1 LTFAIPDHPWVDSA
15 DGAAVRI
22 AMTVGAR
29 GRLIGKRMDVI
40 AERTESD
47 GENEDLVV
55 AMSVKTGFIHADLS
69 VGTDITTAKPL
80 RANDRLCSVGMKTIG
95 AAFQIDESTAESLGL
110 HRVAALEKH
119 IRPYINGRD
128 FAGTPRGIFV
138 VDFFGM
144 EANEVRDRFPAAFQ
158 YLLERAK
165 PERDQNRNPV
175 FRERWW
181 VIGHPREQFR
191 RAVAGLSRYI
201 ATIETAKHRAFA
213 FIPISVTPDSTL
225 VTFAFADAYYLGVL
239 SSTAHIIWALA
250 AGGRLGVGND
260 PRYNKTRCFE
270 PFSFPAAT
278 DAQQARIRDL
288 GEQLDA
294 HRKRCQAAHPDLTL
308 TGMYNVLE
316 KLRAG
321 ETLTGKERTIHEH
334 GLVSVVRQL
343 HDELDA
349 AVLEAYGWSDLLP
362 LLQVAHNP
370 SVHPERSAEGAKS
383 KGTPN
388 VSTTIAAQAPL
399 SANGKSNPSPP
410 NPPLEGEGLRVLS
423 RDDAKRAFDEAI
435 LERLVA
441 LNAERAAEEARGLV
455 RWLRPEFQHPETEA
469 APAQAEIETG
479 AEAITDLAATGAA
492 KPQAWPSDAIA
503 QVRAVADALTASAAP
518 LSVDDIT
525 ARFKARGPWKKRV
538 PALLDML
545 VALGRAH
552 EDDGRYRAIP

>member
-1 LTFAIPDHPWVDSA
+1 
-15 DGAAVRI
+15 
-22 AMTVGAR
+22 
-29 GRLIGKRMDVI
+29 
-40 AERTESD
+40 
-47 GENEDLVV
+47 
-55 AMSVKTGFIHADLS
+55 
-69 VGTDITTAKPL
+69 
-80 RANDRLCSVGMKTIG
+80 
-95 AAFQIDESTAESLGL
+95 
-110 HRVAALEKH
+110 
-119 IRPYINGRD
+119 
-128 FAGTPRGIFV
+128 
-138 VDFFGM
+138 
-144 EANEVRDRFPAAFQ
+144 
-158 YLLERAK
+158 
-165 PERDQNRNPV
+165 
-175 FRERWW
+175 
-181 VIGHPREQFR
+181 
-191 RAVAGLSRYI
+191 
-201 ATIETAKHRAFA
+201 
-213 FIPISVTPDSTL
+213 
-225 VTFAFADAYYLGVL
+225 VL
-239 SSTAHIIWALA
+239 SSGLHVTWALS
-250 AGGRLGVGND
+250 AGGTLEDRPV
-260 PRYNKTRCFE
+260 YNKTRCFD
-270 PFSFPAAT
+270 PFPFPAAT
-278 DAQQARIRDL
+278 EAQQARIRDL

-294 HRKRCQAAHPDLTL
+294 HRKRQQAAHPDLTL

-321 ETLTGKERTIHEH
+321 ETLTAKERTIHEH

-370 SVHPERSAEGAKS
+370 PVRPRIESGAGSRRSAEGAKS
-383 KGTPN
+383 KGTPDA
-388 VSTTIAAQAPL
+388 STTIAAQATL

-469 APAQAEIETG
+469 VPTQAEIETG
-479 AEAITDLAATGAA
+479 AEAITDSAATGAA